1 MTIAGGDKNK
11 SPKEYYA
18 KYIGLQRTAS
28 PRSLWQVL
36 SESLFSETPSEIGVW
51 AQFMVPILL
60 DSVPI
65 KSDSQG

>member
-1 MTIAGGDKNK
+1 MSAKIKQSSLDDVNRLRNIMRRKHMLNSVA
-11 SPKEYYA
+11 YY
-18 KYIGLQRTAS
+18 
-28 PRSLWQVL
+28 L

-65 KSDSQG
+65 KSDSHG